1 MNQLTMNQD
10 IFLGIENIAKQF
22 NLSVDELLEKIS
34 QGKLTVIDAEEL
46 EDMLDLQDA
55 IHAENNPENQQ
66 RISWKTIKENLIK
79 E

>member
-22 NLSVDELLEKIS
+22 NLSIDELLEKIS

-46 EDMLDLQDA
+46 EEMLDLQDA
-55 IHAENNPENQQ
+55 IQAENHPENQE
-66 RISWKTIKENLIK
+66 R
-79 E
+79 